1 MLSLVALIFMALSSG
16 MIIFQVINKY
26 IIDILDQYNGMFSQ
40 ETLKFAISALIIST
54 PIYYLTAWQIQKS
67 LFKGTLEKDSG
78 VRRWLTYF
86 ILFVSSVVMIGWLIA
101 TINSFLDGELTTKF
115 ILKSLTAILISGVI
129 FSFYLYEI
137 KREEIVQKKDKVV
150 RAYFVVTLFFVIAC
164 FVTSLL
170 IVESPTQTRNRKMDN
185 NTISNLSQIESEV
198 NNYYAKNKKLPQNFE
213 ELKKN
218 NDYLADEMF
227 KDKLTGNFYEYKIT
241 DTKNY
246 ELCADFLM
254 NSKDDKN
261 ISLNNYWGNM
271 WKHEAGRQCFKK
283 DASVL
288 DEKSPLLID

>member
-1 MLSLVALIFMALSSG
+1 MALSSG

-26 IIDILDQYNGMFSQ
+26 IIYILDQYNGMFSQ
-40 ETLKFAISALIIST
+40 ETLKFAISALVISA

-67 LFKGTLEKDSG
+67 LFNGSLGKDSG

-150 RAYFVVTLFFVIAC
+150 RAYFTATLILIIAC

-185 NTISNLSQIESEV
+185 NIISSLSQIESEV

-218 NDYLADEMF
+218 SEYLTADIF
-227 KDKLTGNFYEYKIT
+227 QDKATGKMYEYKIT
-241 DTKNY
+241 GTKAY
-246 ELCADFLM
+246 ELCADFITS
-254 NSKDDKN
+254 NKEDKSN
-261 ISLNNYWGNM
+261 LNDYWGNM

-283 DASVL
+283 DISVM
-288 DEKSPLLID
+288 DDGSPVLLK